1 MKKLLL
7 GLVIVMLAWSVNTY
21 GETKTAI
28 SVNFDDREYVGVTLQ
43 GLGTENEVGISGTL
57 GTFRPNDE
65 NIIMTYFGFGI
76 NKRLYKGAFVGIYSA
91 FVTKDTYLRG
101 DVGFEL
107 LWAFPLKELDINGLV
122 LSIAYDDLVGTSVG
136 IGGYW

>member
-7 GLVIVMLAWSVNTY
+7 GLVIMMLAWSVSVY
-21 GETKTAI
+21 GETKTSI

-43 GLGTENEVGISGTL
+43 ELGTENEVGLSGTL

-91 FVTKDTYLRG
+91 FVTKDKYLEG
-101 DVGFEL
+101 DVGFEF
-107 LWAFPLKELDINGLV
+107 LWAFPLKEQDINGLV
-122 LSIAYDDLVGTSVG
+122 LSIAYDDLVGTSIG